1 MRARR
6 PPVPPGAGADRGA
19 VTVEAA
25 LGICSLVVVFALLL
39 HGAGA
44 VFDQLRC
51 QDAAV
56 EAARLF
62 ARGDRERAERA
73 VRAIAPDE
81 ARLSTEVTG
90 DRVDVAIT
98 APLRL
103 VPGRSLRARAT
114 AVLEPGWR
122 P

>member
-1 MRARR
+1 MRAR
-6 PPVPPGAGADRGA
+6 VPLGTAADRGA

-25 LGICSLVVVFALLL
+25 LGICSLVAVFALLL
-39 HGAGA
+39 LGAGA

-73 VRAIAPDE
+73 VRSIAPDA

-90 DRVDVAIT
+90 DQVDVAIT
-98 APLRL
+98 APLHL
-103 VPGRSLRARAT
+103 VPGRFLRARAT